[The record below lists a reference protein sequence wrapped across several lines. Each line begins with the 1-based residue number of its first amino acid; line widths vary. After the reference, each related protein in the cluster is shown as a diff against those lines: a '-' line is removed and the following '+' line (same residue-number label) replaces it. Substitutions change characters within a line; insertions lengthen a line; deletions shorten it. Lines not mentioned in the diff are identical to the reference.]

1 MAEPVSPT
9 GLCPA
14 DGERRAER
22 PAGLCLPPTRW
33 QSPSAQG
40 PGLCPPGRG
49 SCLPSKLP
57 PAFRA
62 EAIHTGCCAP
72 PPPGVKTRFQTSLP
86 AVGQAAPWASRATS
100 RQRVLCQGLCQPDLR
115 GPAPP
120 RQLSHKGT
128 PPPPRLV
135 LCSVP
140 CQPDPALPPGLAAG
154 SCLPGPRPQASV
166 SRSHCH
172 HPARHSA
179 CATSARPVP

>member
-14 DGERRAER
+14 DGERRSSAPCWPL
-22 PAGLCLPPTRW
+22 PAAHALAKP
-33 QSPSAQG
+33 
-40 PGLCPPGRG
+40 LCPGPRAVPTGRG

-57 PAFRA
+57 PTFRA

-72 PPPGVKTRFQTSLP
+72 PPPGGKTRFQTSLP

-128 PPPPRLV
+128 PPPPCLV